1 MKMKLTL
8 GILGLCILSQ
18 GCGPIPL
25 ATRTLVIEPIHYCFT
40 TDNILEM
47 HRNSKLAEESWE
59 TITNAAPGHKYSP
72 DYADGFKEG
81 FADYL
86 YAGGTGEPPPLP
98 PRRYFRSNYETPQG
112 HQAIEDWFD
121 GYRHGAA
128 MAQQSGYRQWV
139 TNPSSVPARVASDQV
154 PPSVVPESIG
164 VPPSEPVLPQPRKVV
179 PPPQGVN
186 KDHPGGG
193 RPADTSEP
201 SNDSPGN
208 SRADLRAPVVLPP
221 DRGHPA
227 ATAAPSAPGKDPP
240 ANSRADPPVRV
251 VLPPDQ

>member
-1 MKMKLTL
+1 M
-8 GILGLCILSQ
+8 SF
-18 GCGPIPL
+18 GCGPFAL
-25 ATRTLVIEPIHYCFT
+25 ATHVLVIEPIQYCKT
-40 TDNILEM
+40 ADDILE
-47 HRNSKLAEESWE
+47 RRRDYTLAEETWQVFAQAHPDHPS
-59 TITNAAPGHKYSP
+59 SP
-72 DYADGFKEG
+72 DYANGFKDG
-81 FADYL
+81 FADYV

-98 PRRYFRSNYETPQG
+98 PRQYWRITYETPQG

-139 TNPSSVPARVASDQV
+139 TIPSSVPARVASDQV

-164 VPPSEPVLPQPRKVV
+164 VPPSEPVLPQPRKIV
-179 PPPQGVN
+179 PQQAPN
-186 KDHPGGG
+186 KDHSGGG
-193 RPADTSEP
+193 RPVDTSKL